1 MIGSG
6 VKKQTE
12 IVYISLRERERERE
26 REAGTSCMESIKNVG
41 EKRSLSKQCLHL
53 SSQDFLMNTSKLA
66 HSLEGILT
74 K

>member
-12 IVYISLRERERERE
+12 VVYISLRERE

>member
-12 IVYISLRERERERE
+12 VVYISLRERERE

-66 HSLEGILT
+66 HSLEGILI